1 MIDILLQRLNGQDV
15 AIPLNHGALQQD
27 IGTVKDKPIVSTAVL
42 RSFDLYKEILLQSSN
57 VEDANLMTLYRSAPN
72 RPGGLRPAG
81 G

>member
-15 AIPLNHGALQQD
+15 AIPLNHGALRQD

-57 VEDANLMTLYRSAPN
+57 VEDANLMALYRSAPN
-72 RPGGLRPAG
+72 RPAGLRPAG